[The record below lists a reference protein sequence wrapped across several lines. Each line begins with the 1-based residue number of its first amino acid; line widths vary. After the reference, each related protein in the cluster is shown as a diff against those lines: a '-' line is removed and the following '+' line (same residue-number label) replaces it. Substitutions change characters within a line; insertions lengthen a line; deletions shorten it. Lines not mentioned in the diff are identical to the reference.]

1 MPSLALFRTH
11 WGAPPELHT
20 YFEETRGASFDG
32 VEAPVPEGP
41 GERAAFHAA
50 LQASG
55 LLWIAEV
62 CTLPGQ
68 NFWTPQSGTSVKQH
82 LDDLHRKATLSLQG
96 PTTPLFINSMA
107 GLDSWSYKEAVEF
120 HSGVVKLQAELGVP
134 ISVET
139 HRGRTTFNPWTTRD
153 LLLELPDLR
162 LTADLSHWCVV
173 TERLLLDDPCE
184 AAVLL
189 PLLARHVHHIQPR
202 VGYAQ
207 GPQVPDPRAPEHAG
221 DLAAHE
227 TWWDAIWDGQ
237 MARGATRVT
246 MTPEFGPAADGYT
259 QSRPF
264 TREPAA
270 DPWVLNQWIG
280 HRQRQ
285 RFAKRYGSRGAV
297 KAGSA
302 ARHVTRASCA
312 SLPAKLHLC

>member
-11 WGAPPELHT
+11 WGAPSELST
-20 YFEETRGASFDG
+20 YFAETKAAAFDG

-41 GERAAFHAA
+41 AERAAFHAA
-50 LQASG
+50 LQHSG

-82 LDDLHRKATLSLQG
+82 LDDLTRKVAQSLAG
-96 PTTPLFINSMA
+96 PTAPLFINTMA
-107 GLDSWSYKEAVEF
+107 GLDSWRYKEAVEF
-120 HSGVVKLQAELGVP
+120 HTGVVNLQAEVKVP

-153 LLLELPDLR
+153 LLIELPDLR

-173 TERLLLDDPCE
+173 AERLLLEDPCE
-184 AAVLL
+184 VHVLL

-221 DLAAHE
+221 DVAAHE
-227 TWWDAIWDGQ
+227 RWWDVILDGQ
-237 MARGATRVT
+237 LARGAKMCT
-246 MTPEFGPAADGYT
+246 MTPEFGPAADGYM
-259 QSRPF
+259 QSRPY
-264 TREPAA
+264 TREPCA
-270 DPWVLNQWIG
+270 DPWVVNQWIG

-285 RFAKRYGSRGAV
+285 RFNKRTAKASA
-297 KAGSA
+297 A
-302 ARHVTRASCA
+302 ARHTARVSCA
-312 SLPAKLHLC
+312 SLARVHLC